1 MSKSSIIVGQRECG
15 KSTLLQYLIEDLPN
29 LYIFDLNREHTRFNN
44 LAKGDELDDI
54 NKFFIRVQNVRNSTI
69 VFEEATTLFKYRSP
83 MEITKLLVQSSTRH
97 KNNNIFFVFHGLIY
111 VPDDILTLCNYMF
124 LKRTKGN
131 PTSVLKKYDNYPEII
146 EAYES
151 LKTDP
156 DHYAHRLIEL

>member
-1 MSKSSIIVGQRECG
+1 MSKSSIIVGQREVG
-15 KSTLLQYLIEDLPN
+15 KSTLLKELLSGLN
-29 LYIFDLNREHTRFNN
+29 NRFIFDINREHTELNN
-44 LAKGDELDDI
+44 LAVGEQLDDI
-54 NKFFIRVQNVRNSTI
+54 NKFFDRVKDVRNSTI

-146 EAYES
+146 EAYQSIKNNKDFYYYEI
-151 LKTDP
+151 
-156 DHYAHRLIEL
+156 IEL

>member
-1 MSKSSIIVGQRECG
+1 MSKSAIIVGQREVG
-15 KSTLLQYLIEDLPN
+15 KSTLLKELIYN
-29 LYIFDLNREHTRFNN
+29 LQNKYIFDINREHTEFNN
-44 LAKGDELDDI
+44 LARGEQLDDV
-54 NKFFIRVQNVRNSTI
+54 NKFFDVVKSVKNSTI

-131 PTSVLKKYDNYPEII
+131 PTSVYRKYDNYQEII
-146 EAYES
+146 EAYKSVEIN
-151 LKTDP
+151 P
-156 DHYAHRLIEL
+156 DFYHYEIIEL